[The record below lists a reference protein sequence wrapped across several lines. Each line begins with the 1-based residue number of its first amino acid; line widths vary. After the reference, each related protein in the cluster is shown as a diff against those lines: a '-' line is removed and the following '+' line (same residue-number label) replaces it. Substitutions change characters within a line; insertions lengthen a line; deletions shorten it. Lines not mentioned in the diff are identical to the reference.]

1 MTIAASTSRSQVS
14 AHLMSDR
21 MFFAASAAL
30 FAVSAAVTVVW
41 CSSMSAMGGM
51 SMPGGWTM
59 SMTWM
64 RMPDQTWLDAA
75 ASFIGMWIIMMVAM
89 MLPASMPGLWRYRA
103 ALRGAGSAYPGLLTA
118 LAGVG
123 YFLVW
128 IAWGVLAYP
137 LGTSVASVAMQWP
150 AFASGVPVAASVVV
164 VIAGSLQFT
173 SWKARRLACCRGGA
187 TRDRRIHY
195 RPTREPS
202 GTSDVRSSNVRMALS
217 HGVRLGLDCSYCCS
231 SLMAILLVIGV
242 MDLRAMAIVTAV
254 ITAERIAPRGEQA
267 ARVAGAIIVIAG
279 LLMIAGAFR
288 PA

>member
-1 MTIAASTSRSQVS
+1 MSIVASTSRLRVF

-21 MFFAASAAL
+21 TFFAATAAL

-75 ASFIGMWIIMMVAM
+75 ASFLGMWIVMMVAM
-89 MLPASMPGLWRYRA
+89 MLPASLPALWRHRA
-103 ALRGAGSAYPGLLTA
+103 VVAGAGSAHPGLLTA
-118 LAGVG
+118 LAGAG

-128 IAWGVLAYP
+128 IAWGLLAYP
-137 LGTSVASVAMQWP
+137 LGMGVASVAMQWP
-150 AFASGVPVAASVVV
+150 ALASGVPMAAGVIV

-173 SWKARRLACCRGGA
+173 AWKAHRLACCREGVMRSRAGA
-187 TRDRRIHY
+187 PH
-195 RPTREPS
+195 
-202 GTSDVRSSNVRMALS
+202 VRAALS
-217 HGVRLGLDCSYCCS
+217 HGIRLGLDCSYCCS

-242 MDLRAMAIVTAV
+242 MDLRAMAAVTVAV
-254 ITAERIAPRGEQA
+254 TVERVAPRGQRA
-267 ARVAGAIIVIAG
+267 ARIAGAIIVAAG
-279 LLMIAGAFR
+279 LVMIARALR